1 MTCGVRNVGTSSKP
15 AAINSI
21 SPKDYDNR
29 KPFEL
34 VSCEIV
40 YLLFG
45 TSVKRGQPQRFHA
58 GNLRR
63 NATACAR
70 AVSGSRSSPR
80 TTRTA
85 SSRIDARRKRGMPG
99 RPFELRADAGQHHD
113 LRGTDRT
120 GAEHHLPVGH
130 DGDGLTVSVQVLD
143 ADSTARRLLG

>member
-45 TSVKRGQPQRFHA
+45 TSVKGGQPPTIPRRESPSKRHRLRTRCFGIQVVTSHDKDGIVGNRRAPQTRHA
-58 GNLRR
+58 R
-63 NATACAR
+63 NA
-70 AVSGSRSSPR
+70 
-80 TTRTA
+80 
-85 SSRIDARRKRGMPG
+85 D
-99 RPFELRADAGQHHD
+99 
-113 LRGTDRT
+113 
-120 GAEHHLPVGH
+120 
-130 DGDGLTVSVQVLD
+130 
-143 ADSTARRLLG
+143 